1 MRRRP
6 PRSTR
11 TDTRFPYTTLFRSDI
26 AIKEQRL
33 SILQNRIRQL
43 DDEFRQGLVGTT
55 QSILVER
62 PSRRGGG
69 QMAGR
74 TSSNRMVNFD
84 GDASLVGQFVDV
96 IITEAMANSLQ
107 GRRLTMARA

>member
-1 MRRRP
+1 MQTLDLIAEARLDCAYSFVYSPRP
-6 PRSTR
+6 GTPAANLR
-11 TDTRFPYTTLFRSDI
+11 DTVDI

-43 DDEFRQGLVGTT
+43 DDEFRQVLVGTT

-74 TSSNRMVNFD
+74 PLSTPTVHFAGHGSWL
-84 GDASLVGQFVDV
+84 G
-96 IITEAMANSLQ
+96 
-107 GRRLTMARA
+107 